1 MSPVGAS
8 VKGLWERYRMG
19 LQADAGDAAAGD
31 LVGSEGL
38 AVFVCEVAEAV
49 RFGCLFQPV
58 DEGFHLGVD
67 DFLCASE
74 ADADD
79 YECHVGNSEMAFG
92 AFPQTELNGAVLAEV
107 VDAGSDRVPIE
118 CGIIGVAAE
127 YICDIC
133 AEVEEEVHDG
143 VAGCGFDFLHVW
155 CWC

>member
-1 MSPVGAS
+1 M
-8 VKGLWERYRMG
+8 K

-31 LVGSEGL
+31 LAGGEWL
-38 AVFVCEVAEAV
+38 AVFVGEMEEAV
-49 RFGCLFQPV
+49 RLGDLFQPV
-58 DEGFHLGVD
+58 DESFHLDLD

-79 YECHVGNSEMAFG
+79 YEGHVGDSEMAFG
-92 AFPQTELNGAVLAEV
+92 AFPQAKLNGTVLAKV
-107 VDAGSDRVPIE
+107 VKTGSNRVPVE

-127 YICDIC
+127 YFCDIC

-155 CWC
+155 CGC